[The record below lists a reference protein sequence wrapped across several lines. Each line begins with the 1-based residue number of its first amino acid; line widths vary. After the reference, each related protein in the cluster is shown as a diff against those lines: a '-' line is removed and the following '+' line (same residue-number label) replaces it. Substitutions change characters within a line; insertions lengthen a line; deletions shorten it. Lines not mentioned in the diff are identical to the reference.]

1 MPRGRPSKYQPL
13 TDELAARTA
22 DEVRLT
28 LDEIEQIIGAP
39 LAAWVRQPTFWS
51 NSPAGVLRPKPWTR
65 AGWRV
70 VRPELQASPPA
81 VYFARI
87 TVPPRSG
94 AR

>member
-1 MPRGRPSKYQPL
+1 MPRGRPPKYAPL
-13 TDELAARTA
+13 AGYLAALTA

-28 LDEIEQIIGAP
+28 LAEIEQIIGAP

-70 VRPELQASPPA
+70 VRTELQASPPA
-81 VYFARI
+81 VHFARV
-87 TVPPRSG
+87 TMPPRAA